1 MSVGR
6 SYVLRGRAIVVVCC
20 AAFALLA
27 TGPEQLP
34 ATATAAVAAVVWTVL
49 HLRWWERGMAPRT
62 VACADVAFLAAL
74 CLTQG
79 ATVPAAQE
87 EHGHAWVLV
96 AVSVAIVAYQF
107 THPPLVGAAAALLLA
122 GADLLGVML
131 GRPDTWMAA
140 VPQILW
146 LLVQAAMGCALYQLV
161 LRRCRAED
169 RALAAA
175 AQARRRH
182 KLSRER
188 RRAEEEYLAV
198 LHDTCS
204 ATLLMAAAPAGPPA
218 AVLRAQATR
227 DVGRL
232 EALRAAGAPAPAPAA
247 DGEPDPPQGA
257 AAPGTG
263 GGPPPGGGDGVELA
277 TVLAAELP
285 RHHGPITTS
294 MAPGIDRVPAEVA
307 AALRGAMAEALRNT
321 ARHAAASSV
330 RVGCEREDGRVV
342 LRVDDDGRGFDPA
355 AVPRHRWGLSGSVV
369 GRMARIGGAAA
380 VSSRPGGPTSVVLT
394 WPAPDPVGPEQ
405 PPAAAGA
412 TDGDATDRGATDG
425 DATDHGATD
434 HGATAAGDDAHRSA
448 PAEETGPSAAQQE
461 AAQQEPAARAAAA
474 RTGPA
479 QDGAE
484 AAARREAGT
493 DG

>member
-1 MSVGR
+1 MKPRAPGVPAARGPAETAFVSVGR

-49 HLRWWERGMAPRT
+49 HLRWWERGVAPRA
-62 VACADVAFLAAL
+62 VACADVTFLAVL

-96 AVSVAIVAYQF
+96 AVSVAVVAYQF
-107 THPPLVGAAAALLLA
+107 THPPLVGAAAALLLT
-122 GADLLGVML
+122 GADLVGVML
-131 GRPDTWMAA
+131 GRPDTWTAA
-140 VPQILW
+140 VPQVLW
-146 LLVQAAMGCALYQLV
+146 LLVQAAMGCALYRLV

-175 AQARRRH
+175 AEARRRH

-204 ATLLMAAAPAGPPA
+204 ATLLMAAAPAGPPT

-227 DVGRL
+227 DVARL
-232 EALRAAGAPAPAPAA
+232 EALRTAGGPVPTAAAS
-247 DGEPDPPQGA
+247 GEPGPPQGA
-257 AAPGTG
+257 VAPGTG
-263 GGPPPGGGDGVELA
+263 GGPPPGGGDGMELA

-294 MAPGIDRVPAEVA
+294 MAPGIGRVPAEVA

-321 ARHAAASSV
+321 ARHAAAGVV
-330 RVGCEREDGRVV
+330 RVACERAGGRVV

-369 GRMARIGGAAA
+369 GRMARIGGAAE
-380 VSSRPGGPTSVVLT
+380 VRSRPGGPTSVVLT
-394 WPAPDPVGPEQ
+394 WPAPAPEPAGPER
-405 PPAAAGA
+405 PAAAA
-412 TDGDATDRGATDG
+412 DTAAR
-425 DATDHGATD
+425 
-434 HGATAAGDDAHRSA
+434 GATAAGGDAHRSA
-448 PAEETGPSAAQQE
+448 AAEETGPSAAQQE
-461 AAQQEPAARAAAA
+461 ATQQEAAA
-474 RTGPA
+474 RTGPEQG
-479 QDGAE
+479 QDGAV
-484 AAARREAGT
+484 APARREAGT
-493 DG
+493 DD